1 MTRRLLVS
9 AALLALGAFSPLQA
23 QSSQTSQPD
32 TQQQQGT
39 TGSQDQQG
47 TMGSQSQ
54 QGSISDS
61 DRDFAKT
68 AYQDNLAEI
77 SVGQLA
83 VQRAS
88 NNDVKQYAQ
97 ELVDDH
103 TKAND
108 QLKQIA
114 TSKGI
119 DLPSEVDSQAKSE
132 QDRLSQVSGSDF
144 DRQFL
149 DQEKKDHQKAIA
161 LFQQE
166 ASQGQDPDL
175 KSYASEN
182 LSKLQQHAS
191 MADHI
196 SGSTGSDSASSN
208 QGGQGKY
215 GPENAYGP
223 GTTSSYPSSTANPDQ
238 TGQSSTSSSS
248 SSATSASPSTT
259 TTPDQSTSSSSSSDQ
274 TGQTGSQSN
283 MGSQNSSQNPD
294 QTGTASS
301 SSQSTTSQN
310 DTTTS
315 STTSDQGTTSGS
327 RNAGGNSRALPRT
340 ASNLPL
346 FGLSGLLLI
355 GAGLVMRSFRM
366 VRNNG

>member
-47 TMGSQSQ
+47 TMGNQSQ

-68 AYQDNLAEI
+68 AYQGNLAEI
-77 SVGQLA
+77 NVAQIA

-88 NNDVKQYAQ
+88 SNDVKQYAQ

-103 TKAND
+103 TKANE

-132 QDRLSQVSGSDF
+132 QDRLSQLSGSDF

-149 DQEKKDHQKAIA
+149 DQQKKDHQKTIA

-175 KSYASEN
+175 KSYASDN

-196 SGSTGSDSASSN
+196 SGSVASDSASSN

-215 GPENAYGP
+215 GPENASGP
-223 GTTSSYPSSTANPDQ
+223 GTTSSYPSSTTNPDQ

-248 SSATSASPSTT
+248 SSATSPSPSTT
-259 TTPDQSTSSSSSSDQ
+259 TTPDQSTSSSSSTSSSDQ
-274 TGQTGSQSN
+274 TGQTGSPSN
-283 MGSQNSSQNPD
+283 MGSQNPD
-294 QTGTASS
+294 QTGTSSS
-301 SSQSTTSQN
+301 SSQSSTSQN
-310 DTTTS
+310 ETTTS
-315 STTSDQGTTSGS
+315 STTSDQGTT
-327 RNAGGNSRALPRT
+327 AGGKTRALPRT

-346 FGLSGLLLI
+346 FGLAGLLLF
-355 GAGLVMRSFRM
+355 GAGLVMRSFRV